1 MILLHNYKSVAVR
14 RFSRIK
20 KISIKSEHNFKIA
33 DGSDR
38 PPRSADMTAST
49 KSPQPTAARGIAS
62 RLSLAAKLYAIF
74 ALFAVLTAAIT
85 ALSEYNTRSN
95 TELTEAVAT
104 ASRAALNVERVNSL
118 VYAVVM
124 ESRGVYMSSDVTTV
138 KKYGEGLLKFNERL
152 LAVVKNWEA
161 LVQADDA
168 EQFATFKKRIDQFVD
183 FRKELVRRGVE
194 IGPAAGREWGDNDA
208 NREVR
213 SALNKDLEALSR
225 VYAER
230 SKKLAQQTD
239 AHHMLAFVLTCLGGM
254 ALVVVIIGVLII
266 ARSIARPLSAI
277 TDTIKRVA
285 EGAEGVEVPH
295 TGRAD
300 EIGALARAIQ
310 IFQQAMDRNRNLN
323 SQVLQDSQTRD
334 LRARQIEASV
344 DAFREAI
351 GGVLRAVTDN
361 ATSMRSTAETI
372 ASVSSDASGRAVA
385 ASGATEQA
393 SHNVS
398 AVAGAAEELSAS
410 VEEIGRQVRQS
421 AGAVEQAGLRTEKSI
436 AEIEGLAA
444 ATQRIDGVLSLIQAI
459 AEQTNL
465 LALNATIEA
474 ARAGDAGRGFAV
486 VAHEVKALAEQTAK
500 ATAEIGQNVHLIQTS
515 TRNSVD
521 AVREIGNAV
530 REINEVTS
538 IIASAIGQQD
548 AATREISA
556 NAQLAAQGNGTL
568 VVNIGSLS
576 DAIGTTSTAAASV
589 LTASSD
595 LTATAETL
603 SREVEK
609 FFRDLRADSNEQRQ
623 TGT

>member
-1 MILLHNYKSVAVR
+1 MAAITKATGRASVRAL
-14 RFSRIK
+14 
-20 KISIKSEHNFKIA
+20 
-33 DGSDR
+33 
-38 PPRSADMTAST
+38 T
-49 KSPQPTAARGIAS
+49 S
-62 RLSLAAKLYAIF
+62 RLSLATKLYSIF
-74 ALFAVLTAAIT
+74 ALFAVLVAAIT
-85 ALSEYNTRSN
+85 ALSDYNTRQN
-95 TELTEAVAT
+95 AALTEAVAT
-104 ASRAALNVERVNSL
+104 ASRAAVNVERVNSL

-124 ESRGVYMSSDVTTV
+124 ESRGVYMSTDVAVV
-138 KKYGEGLLKFNERL
+138 KKYGDGLLKFNEQIL
-152 LAVVKNWEA
+152 GVVKNWQA

-168 EQFATFKKRIDQFVD
+168 EQFATFKKRIEQFIE
-183 FRKELVRRGVE
+183 FRNELVRRGVE
-194 IGPAAGREWGDNDA
+194 ISPAAGREWGDNEA
-208 NREVR
+208 NRSVR

-230 SKKLAQQTD
+230 SKKLAQQSD
-239 AHHMLAFVLTCLGGM
+239 ANHMMAFVLTCLGVLAM
-254 ALVVVIIGVLII
+254 VVVVIGVLII
-266 ARSIARPLSAI
+266 ARSVARPLSVI

-295 TGRAD
+295 ADRGD
-300 EIGALARAIQ
+300 EIGALARAIK
-310 IFQQAMDRNRNLN
+310 IFQEAMDRNRNLN
-323 SQVLQDSQTRD
+323 SQVLEDS
-334 LRARQIEASV
+334 RARDQRARHIEASV

-351 GGVLRAVTDN
+351 GGVLRAVALN
-361 ATSMRSTAETI
+361 ATSMRGTAETI
-372 ASVSSDASGRAVA
+372 ASVASDASGRAVA

-393 SHNVS
+393 SSNVS
-398 AVAGAAEELSAS
+398 AVASAAEELSAS

-436 AEIEGLAA
+436 TEIEGLAA
-444 ATQRIDGVLSLIQAI
+444 ATQRIDGVLNLIQAI

-500 ATAEIGQNVHLIQTS
+500 ATAEIGQNVGLIQTS
-515 TRNSVD
+515 TKNSVD

-530 REINEVTS
+530 REINDVTS
-538 IIASAIGQQD
+538 NIANAISQQD
-548 AATREISA
+548 AATREISQ

-576 DAIGTTSTAAASV
+576 DAMGKTSTAAASV

-609 FFRDLRADSNEQRQ
+609 FFGNLRADPLDEVRR

>member
-1 MILLHNYKSVAVR
+1 M
-14 RFSRIK
+14 
-20 KISIKSEHNFKIA
+20 A
-33 DGSDR
+33 DI
-38 PPRSADMTAST
+38 T
-49 KSPQPTAARGIAS
+49 KSPGPAPAPTS
-62 RLSLAAKLYAIF
+62 RLSLAAKLYSIF
-74 ALFAVLTAAIT
+74 ALFAVLVAAIT
-85 ALSEYNTRSN
+85 VLSDYNSRQNAALTD
-95 TELTEAVAT
+95 AVAT
-104 ASRAALNVERVNSL
+104 ASRAAINVERVNSL

-124 ESRGVYMSSDVTTV
+124 ESRGVYMSTDPAVV
-138 KKYGEGLLKFNERL
+138 KKYGDGLLKFNERIIE
-152 LAVVKNWEA
+152 VVKSWQA
-161 LVQADDA
+161 LVQADDS
-168 EQFATFKKRIDQFVD
+168 EQFATFKKRIEQFVD

-194 IGPAAGREWGDNDA
+194 INAAAGREWGDNDA
-208 NREVR
+208 NRQVR

-225 VYAER
+225 VYTER
-230 SKKLAQQTD
+230 SKKLAEQAD
-239 AHHMLAFVLTCLGGM
+239 ANHMMAFVLTCLGGL
-254 ALVVVIIGVLII
+254 ALAMVVIGVLII
-266 ARSIARPLSAI
+266 SRSIARPLSAI

-285 EGAEGVEVPH
+285 DGAEGVEVPH
-295 TGRAD
+295 ADRGD
-300 EIGALARAIQ
+300 EIGALARAIK
-310 IFQQAMDRNRNLN
+310 IFQEAMQRNRNLN
-323 SQVLQDSQTRD
+323 SQVLEDS
-334 LRARQIEASV
+334 RARDQRARHIEASV

-351 GGVLRAVTDN
+351 GGVLRAVTLN
-361 ATSMRSTAETI
+361 ATSMRGTAETI
-372 ASVSSDASGRAVA
+372 ASVASDASGRAVA

-393 SHNVS
+393 SSNVS
-398 AVAGAAEELSAS
+398 AVASAAEELSIS

-436 AEIEGLAA
+436 TEIEGLAA
-444 ATQRIDGVLSLIQAI
+444 ATQRIDGVLNLIQAI

-500 ATAEIGQNVHLIQTS
+500 ATAEIGQNVGLIQTS

-530 REINEVTS
+530 REINDVTTN
-538 IIASAIGQQD
+538 IANAISQQD
-548 AATREISA
+548 AATREISQ

-576 DAIGTTSTAAASV
+576 DAMGKTSTAAASV

-609 FFRDLRADSNEQRQ
+609 FFGNLRADPLDGMKR

>member
-1 MILLHNYKSVAVR
+1 MAEIIKTRSSFFGGAMPS
-14 RFSRIK
+14 RFS
-20 KISIKSEHNFKIA
+20 
-33 DGSDR
+33 
-38 PPRSADMTAST
+38 
-49 KSPQPTAARGIAS
+49 
-62 RLSLAAKLYAIF
+62 LATKLYSIF

-85 ALSEYNTRSN
+85 LLSDYNTRRN
-95 TELTEAVAT
+95 AELTELVAT

-124 ESRGVYMSSDVTTV
+124 ESRGVYMSTDAAVV
-138 KKYGEGLLKFNERL
+138 KKYGEGLLKFNERIL
-152 LAVVKNWEA
+152 GVVKDWQT

-168 EQFATFKKRIDQFVD
+168 EQFATFKKRIEQFIE

-194 IGPAAGREWGDNDA
+194 INAAAGREWGDNDA

-213 SALNKDLEALSR
+213 SALNKDLEALSK

-230 SKKLAQQTD
+230 SKRLAEQAD
-239 AHHMLAFVLTCLGGM
+239 ANHTLAFVLTCLGGLM
-254 ALVVVIIGVLII
+254 LVLVVMGVLII
-266 ARSIARPLSAI
+266 ARSVARPLSAI
-277 TDTIKRVA
+277 TETIKRVA
-285 EGAEGVEVPH
+285 EGAENVEVPH
-295 TGRAD
+295 IGRGD

-310 IFQQAMDRNRNLN
+310 IFKEAMDRNRHLN
-323 SQVLQDSQTRD
+323 SQVLEDSKAREE
-334 LRARQIEASV
+334 RARHIDASV

-361 ATSMRSTAETI
+361 ATSMRGTAETI
-372 ASVSSDASGRAVA
+372 ASVASDASGRAVT
-385 ASGATEQA
+385 ASSATEQA
-393 SHNVS
+393 SSNVS
-398 AVAGAAEELSAS
+398 AVASAAEELSAS

-421 AGAVEQAGLRTEKSI
+421 AGAVEQAGLRTEKSVS
-436 AEIEGLAA
+436 EIEGLAA
-444 ATQRIDGVLSLIQAI
+444 ATQRIDGVLNLIQAI

-500 ATAEIGQNVHLIQTS
+500 ATAEIGQNVSMIQTS
-515 TRNSVD
+515 TKNSVD

-530 REINEVTS
+530 REINDVTS
-538 IIASAIGQQD
+538 NIASAVGQQD

-556 NAQLAAQGNGTL
+556 NAQLAAQGNETL
-568 VVNIGSLS
+568 VSNIGSLS
-576 DAIGTTSTAAASV
+576 DAMGKTSTAAASV

-603 SREVEK
+603 SREVEA
-609 FFRDLRADSNEQRQ
+609 FFHNLRADAQDSVWR